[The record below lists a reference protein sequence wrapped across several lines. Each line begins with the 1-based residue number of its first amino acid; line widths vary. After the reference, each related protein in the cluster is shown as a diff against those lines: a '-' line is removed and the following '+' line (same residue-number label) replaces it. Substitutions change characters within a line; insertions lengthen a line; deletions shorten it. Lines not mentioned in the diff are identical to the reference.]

1 MPKIETNY
9 LETIIYKLCCKDPLI
24 NDIYVG
30 HTTNFTQRKWAHKT
44 CCANENGKNFNR
56 YVYQFIRNNG
66 GWDNWCMIELE
77 VKNCQN
83 KRQAEATENWWIK
96 KLKAT
101 LNSNNPHTLYTENP
115 SLYKK
120 LWYEDNKE
128 EILQKAKEHYE
139 ENKEQKMEYQKNYA
153 EENKEHIAL
162 TQKEYR
168 EKNKDKFAEQKKQYR
183 DTHKKEI
190 KIAHDNWVEL
200 NKEKLKEKRG
210 QVINCE
216 CGNSYTFGNK
226 NRHFRTKTHTD
237 YENQLC
243 GIIVEPQETISEEE
257 KLQKLKQKQKEYR
270 IKNAEKIKEFK
281 KKYNESH
288 KEKIQEQTKKYYE
301 SHKNEII
308 EQNKKYAEENKEKI
322 QETQKLHYEKNK
334 EKILEKQKQVF
345 VCECGTNVK
354 LNNKSS
360 HYKSLKHKFLLEN
373 LYH

>member
-1 MPKIETNY
+1 MPKKEIDLSNVF
-9 LETIIYKLCCKDPLI
+9 IYKLCC
-24 NDIYVG
+24 NDINIKDIYIG
-30 HTTNFTQRKWAHKT
+30 HTTNFEQRKSNHKRS
-44 CCANENGKNFNR
+44 CNNENKIV
-56 YVYQFIRNNG
+56 YVYEFIRNNG
-66 GWDNWCMIELE
+66 GWDNWSMIQIE
-77 VKNCQN
+77 KISCQTI
-83 KRQAEATENWWIK
+83 QEAFARERYWIET
-96 KLKAT
+96 LKAS
-101 LNSNNPHTLYTENP
+101 LNCIMPIATKDE
-115 SLYKK
+115 KVK
-120 LWYEDNKE
+120 QKQLWYEDNKE

-139 ENKEQKMEYQKNYA
+139 ENKEQKIEYQKNYA